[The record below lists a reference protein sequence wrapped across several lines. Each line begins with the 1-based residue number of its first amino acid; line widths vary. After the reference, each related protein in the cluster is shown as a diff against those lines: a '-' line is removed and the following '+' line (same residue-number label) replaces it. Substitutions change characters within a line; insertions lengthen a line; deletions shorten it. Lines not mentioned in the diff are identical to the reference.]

1 MKNRKIGKDAAKIT
15 FSEIFTLSISLVSAM
30 LLSRFR
36 TLEEYGTYS
45 QILLV
50 TNLVSTIFML
60 GLPNS
65 INYFLSR
72 AKNDDERSKFLST
85 YYTLSTILG
94 FLIGLVLI
102 LSSQLIV
109 NYFDNPMLNSFIYT
123 FALFPWARIIISSLS
138 RVLIIYNKSNHLI
151 LFQVLN
157 GLSLLSIIIFVRLF
171 NLSFAIY
178 MLLFIVIE
186 VLFSLTVYLII
197 KKISAKLYF
206 LFDRKYLMN
215 IFAFSIPIGLASMVG
230 TINKELDKIIIGHF
244 FSTEE
249 MAIFSNS
256 AKELPVTFIANAFI
270 AVVLPVIIMFVQK
283 KKFDKAIDLWKD
295 TIFVSFAFLA
305 FFSLGIFVFAPEV
318 ITLLYSVK
326 YLPGVSV
333 FRVYAIVL
341 LLRFTY
347 FGIILNAL
355 GKTKF
360 ILYSSIGALILN
372 VILNYLFYY
381 TFGFIG
387 PAVAT
392 LVSVLIMQFLQLLVS
407 AKLTN
412 FSLSKIFPWKQ
423 MFIIF
428 IFNVI
433 LGIIMWYTKIIVSLE
448 VYIGDIFESII
459 LGIIWGVVFF
469 SIYFKSLQKK
479 WFRLN
484 DIKIDNLVEIE
495 GEVL

>member
-72 AKNDDERSKFLST
+72 AQNDDERSKFLST

-138 RVLIIYNKSNHLI
+138 RVLIIYNKTNHLI
-151 LFQVLN
+151 LFQVFN
-157 GLSLLSIIIFVRLF
+157 GLSLLSIIIIVRLF
-171 NLSFAIY
+171 NLSFEIY
-178 MLLFIVIE
+178 MLLFIVVE
-186 VLFSLTVYLII
+186 VLFSLIVYLTV
-197 KKISAKLYF
+197 KKISTKLYF
-206 LFDRKYLMN
+206 LFDRKYLMK
-215 IFAFSIPIGLASMVG
+215 ILAFSIPIGLASMVG

-256 AKELPVTFIANAFI
+256 AKELPVTFIATAFI
-270 AVVLPVIIMFVQK
+270 AVVLPVIIMLVQK
-283 KKFDKAIDLWKD
+283 KRFD
-295 TIFVSFAFLA
+295 
-305 FFSLGIFVFAPEV
+305 
-318 ITLLYSVK
+318 
-326 YLPGVSV
+326 
-333 FRVYAIVL
+333 
-341 LLRFTY
+341 
-347 FGIILNAL
+347 
-355 GKTKF
+355 
-360 ILYSSIGALILN
+360 
-372 VILNYLFYY
+372 
-381 TFGFIG
+381 
-387 PAVAT
+387 
-392 LVSVLIMQFLQLLVS
+392 
-407 AKLTN
+407 
-412 FSLSKIFPWKQ
+412 
-423 MFIIF
+423 
-428 IFNVI
+428 
-433 LGIIMWYTKIIVSLE
+433 
-448 VYIGDIFESII
+448 
-459 LGIIWGVVFF
+459 
-469 SIYFKSLQKK
+469 
-479 WFRLN
+479 
-484 DIKIDNLVEIE
+484 
-495 GEVL
+495 